1 MIIMRPP
8 ARTYLVLPVY
18 LANCEQAHTG
28 TQACTAYERVQNQV
42 VKPRDKRV
50 LTFLAPLHQTSA
62 RWIALLAGY
71 INQVIET

>member
-8 ARTYLVLPVY
+8 ACAYLVLPVY
-18 LANCEQAHTG
+18 LACEQAHTG
-28 TQACTAYERVQNQV
+28 TQACTAYTRVQNRAV
-42 VKPRDKRV
+42 NLRDKKV

-62 RWIALLAGY
+62 CWIALLAGY